1 MDNIEEAINFIDKH
15 EKERTRNLLFKYIKK
30 WPWFLIFCT
39 VGFITGYLFTKNSP
53 ELFLVKSRILIINE
67 DNSINN
73 FLPFENS
80 IINLPNSNI
89 ENQIGILRSYTLYR
103 KALDNLNWDYSWYKK
118 QKLYNADLYNNQPFI
133 LSQPPNA
140 INAQDV
146 PIEIQIIS
154 DLKYR
159 VNIKGET
166 VLNNIIQKIDI
177 SEEVEFGQP
186 FTNHLFNFSLE
197 KRNAEPNQ
205 TYILVFNN
213 LNNLT
218 NEYLANTQINVE
230 EENSDIITVSLEG
243 EVKQKDADFINELND
258 VFIQFGM
265 QNKYNS
271 SEKSIEFID
280 SQLLRIKRSLDNAEE
295 TFSTYR
301 RNNQVMNLGQEA
313 QIVYS
318 RLEEIEQEQYLTDLQ
333 IDYYKDLLQY
343 IDDSKKM
350 SEMLNPSIIGI
361 TDASLTSLLTRLT
374 ELHSRREVLSY
385 SVEEKNPT
393 YIVLQ
398 KEIKIARDGLEETI
412 RNQLKT
418 TQSQKES
425 LEERYDK
432 IQGRL
437 RSLPETERN
446 LIGIQRE
453 FDLNNDLYNYML
465 ERKAEASIT
474 KASIAPQVQ
483 IIDAA
488 LTESAVRVGPNLV
501 TNLAVGIAAGAI
513 VPILF
518 ITLLGFFNNKIET
531 REEVE
536 NGTNIPVLE
545 GIIKHR
551 YKSNLPVIQYP
562 RSGIAESFRGLK
574 TNLNTTLDIEGTK
587 IISINSLIPGEG
599 KSFISSNLSAIL
611 AKNKQKVLLIGA
623 DLHRPTLHRFFNQQE
638 KPGLSSYLNDEKCFN
653 EIIYPTDIPNLM
665 FIQAGKV
672 TDNPSDLF
680 SKDKFELL
688 IKNAREDYDYIII
701 DNAPLLLIPDA
712 ILTNHFSEISLF
724 ILRINYS
731 HKKQINQI
739 AKIVKFNMI
748 KRSSIVVNST
758 TNRSYEYGYGHKYW
772 KKGYG
777 EYKFKMSIA

>member
-1 MDNIEEAINFIDKH
+1 MDNIEEIIKFIDTH

-30 WPWFLIFCT
+30 WPWFLLFCII
-39 VGFITGYLFTKNSP
+39 GLISGYLFTKNSP

-80 IINLPNSNI
+80 IINMPNSNI
-89 ENQIGILRSYTLYR
+89 ENQIGILRSFTLYR
-103 KALDNLNWDYSWYKK
+103 KALDNLDWDYSWYKK
-118 QKLYNADLYNNQPFI
+118 QKLYNSDLYNNQPFI

-140 INAQDV
+140 INTQDV
-146 PIEIQIIS
+146 PIEIEILS
-154 DLKYR
+154 DLKYKIT
-159 VNIKGET
+159 IKGET
-166 VLNNIIQKIDI
+166 DLNNYVEKIDI
-177 SEEVEFGQP
+177 SQEVNFNEP
-186 FTNHLFNFSLE
+186 FTNKFFNFSLTQ
-197 KRNAEPNQ
+197 RNAKPNQ

-218 NEYLANTQINVE
+218 NKYLTNTRINVE
-230 EENSDIITVSLEG
+230 EENSDIISVSLEG
-243 EVKQKDADFINELND
+243 EVKQKDADFINELNN

-280 SQLLRIKRSLDNAEE
+280 SQLLRIKKSLDTAEE

-318 RLEEIEQEQYLTDLQ
+318 RLEEIEQEQYLTELQ

-361 TDASLTSLLTRLT
+361 TDPSLNSLLTRLT
-374 ELHSRREVLSY
+374 ELYSRREVLSY

-412 RNQLKT
+412 KNQLKT
-418 TQSQKES
+418 TQSRKES
-425 LEERYDK
+425 LEDRFNT

-501 TNLAVGIAAGAI
+501 TNLVVGLASGAFI
-513 VPILF
+513 PFLF

-536 NGTNIPVLE
+536 SGTNIPVLE

-551 YKSNLPVIQYP
+551 YKTNLPVIQHP

-574 TNLNTTLDIEGTK
+574 TNLNTILEMPGAK
-587 IISINSLIPGEG
+587 VISINSLIPGEG
-599 KSFISSNLSAIL
+599 KSFISSNLSAVL

-623 DLHRPTLHRFFNQQE
+623 DLHRPTLQQFFKQKE
-638 KPGLSSYLNDEKCFN
+638 KAGLSSYLREDKSIN
-653 EIIYPTDIPNLM
+653 EIISPTDIPNLM
-665 FIQAGKV
+665 FIQAGEA

-680 SKDKFELL
+680 DINKFELL
-688 IKNAREDYDYIII
+688 IRTTREKYDYIII

-712 ILTNHFSEISLF
+712 ISTSHFSDISLF
-724 ILRINYS
+724 VLRINYS
-731 HKKQINQI
+731 HKKQIKQI
-739 AKIVKFNMI
+739 AKIVQFNKI
-748 KRSSIVVNST
+748 KRSSIVLNDT
-758 TNRSYEYGYGHKYW
+758 INRSYEYGYGHKYW